1 MVGEKKDLFLRRM
14 KKDRELI
21 EKALS
26 DHIGGILCKEA
37 DGLDFMKK
45 YRDAFSEYSE
55 GGKRIRAF
63 MVILGYNMCG
73 RETDDDIVRASLSY
87 ELFQSGVLIHDDI
100 IDDSDLRRNRPAMH
114 VRLGGGR
121 TGISK
126 AICVGDSGIIAA
138 ADAVLLTG
146 FDDERKVKAVQSLN
160 ETFKLTIAGEIKDIE
175 LSDVKDC
182 SMEDVLTMY
191 ELKTSRYTFTGPM
204 QLGMILGGADEE
216 LLHGAVELGRL
227 TGTAFQIKD
236 DILGIYGDIKDTGKS
251 NVSDIEEGK
260 KTVLT
265 AFFTDR
271 ASDEMKAEID
281 GLYGRGFCD
290 EGMAA
295 RVRTILDESGAHA
308 YAEDLLQDYS
318 KRASEVIENLP
329 VAKDHKDILF
339 GLIEYLNERVS

>member
-1 MVGEKKDLFLRRM
+1 MGEKKDLFFKRIE
-14 KKDRELI
+14 KDRELI
-21 EKALS
+21 EKALF
-26 DHIGGILCKEA
+26 DHIGGSLNENSDKP
-37 DGLDFMKK
+37 GFMKK

-63 MVILGYNMCG
+63 MVLLGYNMCG

-114 VRLGGGR
+114 VRLGGGSS
-121 TGISK
+121 GISK
-126 AICVGDSGIIAA
+126 AICVGDYGIISA
-138 ADAVLLTG
+138 ADAVLLTK
-146 FDDERKVKAVQSLN
+146 FDDDRKVKAIQSLN

-175 LSDVKDC
+175 LSEEENC
-182 SMEDVLTMY
+182 SMEDILTMY
-191 ELKTSRYTFTGPM
+191 ELKTSRYTFIGPI

-216 LLHGAVELGRL
+216 LLNGAGEFGRL
-227 TGTAFQIKD
+227 TGIAFQIKD
-236 DILGIYGDIKDTGKS
+236 DILGIYGDTKNTGKS

-271 ASDEMKAEID
+271 ASDEMKAEFD

-295 RVRTILDESGAHA
+295 RVRELFDECGAHA
-308 YAEDLLQDYS
+308 YAEGLLQDYS
-318 KRASEVIENLP
+318 KRASGVIENLP